1 MRNMTDE
8 GLDLIKLYEG
18 YSSSPYLCPAQH
30 WTIGYGAIWGLDG
43 KRVTEDHPDIN
54 KDQAD
59 QLLRRDVRKSQV
71 AVLRLIKVPLED
83 GQFDSL
89 CSFVFNLGSG
99 SLQSSTL
106 RRKIN
111 RGDYIGAADEF
122 PRWVFAGGRKLKGL
136 IKRRNQERL
145 MFIGG

>member
-1 MRNMTDE
+1 MRRMTDE

-30 WTIGYGAIWGLDG
+30 WTIGYGAIWGMDDT
-43 KRVTEDHPDIN
+43 RVKEDHPDIN
-54 KDQAD
+54 EDQAD
-59 QLLRRDVRKSQV
+59 YLLRRDVKKSEI
-71 AVLRLIKVPLED
+71 AVLRHIRVPLED
-83 GQFDSL
+83 GQFNAL

-99 SLQSSTL
+99 ALQSSTL

-111 RGDYIGAADEF
+111 RGDYIGAANEF

-136 IKRRNQERL
+136 IRRREHERL
-145 MFIGG
+145 MFIG

>member
-1 MRNMTDE
+1 MRRMTDE

-18 YSSSPYLCPAQH
+18 YSSSPYLCPANH
-30 WTIGYGAIWGLDG
+30 WTIGYGAIWGMDD

-54 KDQAD
+54 EDQAD
-59 QLLRRDVRKSQV
+59 YLLRRDVKKSEM
-71 AVLRLIKVPLED
+71 AVLRHIRVPLED
-83 GQFDSL
+83 GQFNAL

-99 SLQSSTL
+99 ALQSSTL

-122 PRWVFAGGRKLKGL
+122 PRWVYAGGRRLKGL
-136 IKRRNQERL
+136 VRRREHERS
-145 MFIGG
+145 MFMG

>member
-1 MRNMTDE
+1 MTDE

-18 YSSSPYLCPAQH
+18 YSSSAYLCPAAH

-43 KRVTEDHPDIN
+43 KRVTEDHPDI
-54 KDQAD
+54 DEEQAN
-59 QLLRRDVRKSQV
+59 QLLKRDVQNSEV
-71 AVLRLIKVPLED
+71 AVLRQIKVPLED

-106 RRKIN
+106 KRKIN

-122 PRWVFAGGRKLKGL
+122 PRWVYAG
-136 IKRRNQERL
+136 
-145 MFIGG
+145 

>member
-1 MRNMTDE
+1 MRRMTDE

-18 YSSSPYLCPAQH
+18 YSSSPYLCPANH
-30 WTIGYGAIWGLDG
+30 WTIGYGAIWGMDD

-59 QLLRRDVRKSQV
+59 YLLRRDVKKSQV

-83 GQFDSL
+83 GQFNSL

-111 RGDYIGAADEF
+111 RGDYIGAANEF
-122 PRWVFAGGRKLKGL
+122 PRWIWAGGRKLKGL
-136 IKRRNQERL
+136 IKRRNDERL
-145 MFIGG
+145 MFLG

>member
-1 MRNMTDE
+1 MTDE

-30 WTIGYGAIWGLDG
+30 WTIGYGAIWGMDDT
-43 KRVTEDHPDIN
+43 RVKEDHPDIN
-54 KDQAD
+54 EDQAD
-59 QLLRRDVRKSQV
+59 YLLRRDVKKSEM
-71 AVLRLIKVPLED
+71 AVLRHIRVPLED
-83 GQFDSL
+83 GQFNAL

-99 SLQSSTL
+99 ALQSSTL

-111 RGDYIGAADEF
+111 RGDYIGAANEF

-136 IKRRNQERL
+136 IRRREHERL
-145 MFIGG
+145 MFIGLITQ

>member
-1 MRNMTDE
+1 MTDE

-30 WTIGYGAIWGLDG
+30 WTIGYGAIWGMDD

-54 KDQAD
+54 EDQAD
-59 QLLRRDVRKSQV
+59 YLLRRDVKKSEM
-71 AVLRLIKVPLED
+71 AVLRHIRVPLED
-83 GQFDSL
+83 GQFNAL

-99 SLQSSTL
+99 ALQSSTL

-111 RGDYIGAADEF
+111 RGDYIGAANEF
-122 PRWVFAGGRKLKGL
+122 PRWVYAGGRKLKGL
-136 IKRRNQERL
+136 VRRREHERS
-145 MFIGG
+145 MFMG

>member
-1 MRNMTDE
+1 MRRMTDE

-30 WTIGYGAIWGLDG
+30 WTIGYGAIWGMDDT
-43 KRVTEDHPDIN
+43 RVKEDHPDIN
-54 KDQAD
+54 EDQAD
-59 QLLRRDVRKSQV
+59 YLLRRDVKKSEM
-71 AVLRLIKVPLED
+71 AVIRHIRVPLED
-83 GQFDSL
+83 GQFNAL

-99 SLQSSTL
+99 ALQSSTL

-111 RGDYIGAADEF
+111 RGDYIGAANEF

-136 IKRRNQERL
+136 IRRREHERL
-145 MFIGG
+145 MFIG

>member
-1 MRNMTDE
+1 MTDE

-30 WTIGYGAIWGLDG
+30 WTIGYGAIWGMDD

-54 KDQAD
+54 EDQAD
-59 QLLRRDVRKSQV
+59 YLLRRDVKKSEM
-71 AVLRLIKVPLED
+71 AVLRHIRVPLED
-83 GQFDSL
+83 GQFNAL

-99 SLQSSTL
+99 ALQSSTL

-111 RGDYIGAADEF
+111 RGDYIGASNEF
-122 PRWVFAGGRKLKGL
+122 PRWVYAGGRKLKGL
-136 IKRRNQERL
+136 VRRREHERL
-145 MFIGG
+145 MFIG

>member
-1 MRNMTDE
+1 MRRMTDE

-18 YSSSPYLCPAQH
+18 YSSSPYLCPANH
-30 WTIGYGAIWGLDG
+30 WTIGYGAIWGMDD

-54 KDQAD
+54 EDQAD
-59 QLLRRDVRKSQV
+59 YLLRRDVKKSEM
-71 AVLRLIKVPLED
+71 AVLRHIRVPLED
-83 GQFDSL
+83 GQFNAL

-99 SLQSSTL
+99 ALQSSTL

-111 RGDYIGAADEF
+111 RGDYIGAANEF

-136 IKRRNQERL
+136 VRRREHERL
-145 MFIGG
+145 MIIG

>member
-1 MRNMTDE
+1 MTDE

-30 WTIGYGAIWGLDG
+30 WTIGYGAIWGMDN
-43 KRVTEDHPDIN
+43 KRVTEAHPDIN
-54 KDQAD
+54 EDQAD
-59 QLLRRDVRKSQV
+59 YLLRRDVKKAEL
-71 AVLRLIKVPLED
+71 AVLRHIRVPLED
-83 GQFDSL
+83 GQFNSL

-99 SLQSSTL
+99 ALQSSTL

-122 PRWVFAGGRKLKGL
+122 PRWVYAGGRRLKGL
-136 IKRRNQERL
+136 IKRREHERA
-145 MFIGG
+145 MFLG

>member
-1 MRNMTDE
+1 MRRMTDE

-30 WTIGYGAIWGLDG
+30 WTIGYGAIWGMDD

-54 KDQAD
+54 EDQAD
-59 QLLRRDVRKSQV
+59 YLLRRDVKKSEM
-71 AVLRLIKVPLED
+71 AVLRHIRVPLED
-83 GQFDSL
+83 GQFNAL

-99 SLQSSTL
+99 ALQSSTL

-111 RGDYIGAADEF
+111 RGDYIGAANEF
-122 PRWVFAGGRKLKGL
+122 PRWVYAGGRRLKGL
-136 IKRRNQERL
+136 VRRREHERS
-145 MFIGG
+145 MFMG

>member
-1 MRNMTDE
+1 MTEE

-18 YSSSPYLCPAQH
+18 YSSSAYLCPAAH

-43 KRVTEDHPDIN
+43 KRVTEDHPDISTE
-54 KDQAD
+54 QAS
-59 QLLRRDVRKSQV
+59 QLLKRDVRKSQV
-71 AVLRLIKVPLED
+71 AVLRQIKVPLED

-106 RRKIN
+106 KRKIN
-111 RGDYIGAADEF
+111 RGDYLGAADEF
-122 PRWVFAGGRKLKGL
+122 PRWVFAGGRKLRGL
-136 IKRRNQERL
+136 VKRRSHERE
-145 MFIGG
+145 MFLS

>member
-1 MRNMTDE
+1 MTDE

-30 WTIGYGAIWGLDG
+30 WTIGYGAIWGMDDT
-43 KRVTEDHPDIN
+43 RVKEDHPDIN
-54 KDQAD
+54 EDQAD
-59 QLLRRDVRKSQV
+59 YLIRRDVKKSEM
-71 AVLRLIKVPLED
+71 AVLRHIRVPLED
-83 GQFDSL
+83 GQFNAL

-99 SLQSSTL
+99 ALQSSTL

-111 RGDYIGAADEF
+111 RGDYIGAANEF

-136 IKRRNQERL
+136 IRRREHERL
-145 MFIGG
+145 MFIG

>member
-8 GLDLIKLYEG
+8 GLDLIKLYDG

-59 QLLRRDVRKSQV
+59 QLLRRDVRKSQI

-136 IKRRNQERL
+136 IKRRNHERL

>member
-1 MRNMTDE
+1 MRSMTEE

-18 YSSSPYLCPAQH
+18 YSSSPYLCPALH

-59 QLLRRDVRKSQV
+59 QLLRRDVRKSEV

-111 RGDYIGAADEF
+111 RGDYIGS
-122 PRWVFAGGRKLKGL
+122 
-136 IKRRNQERL
+136 
-145 MFIGG
+145 

>member
-1 MRNMTDE
+1 MRRMTDE

-30 WTIGYGAIWGLDG
+30 WTIGYGAIWGMDD

-54 KDQAD
+54 EDQAD
-59 QLLRRDVRKSQV
+59 YLLRRDVKKSEM
-71 AVLRLIKVPLED
+71 AVLRHIRVPLED
-83 GQFDSL
+83 GQFNSL

-99 SLQSSTL
+99 ALQSSTL

-111 RGDYIGAADEF
+111 RGDYIGASNEF
-122 PRWVFAGGRKLKGL
+122 PRWGYAGGRKLKGL
-136 IKRRNQERL
+136 VRRREHERL
-145 MFIGG
+145 MFIG

>member
-1 MRNMTDE
+1 MMGKNPE

-30 WTIGYGAIWGLDG
+30 WTIGYGAIWGMDD

-54 KDQAD
+54 EDQAD
-59 QLLRRDVRKSQV
+59 YLLRRDVKKSEM
-71 AVLRLIKVPLED
+71 AVLRHIRVPLED
-83 GQFDSL
+83 GQFNAL

-99 SLQSSTL
+99 ALQSSTL

-122 PRWVFAGGRKLKGL
+122 PRWVYAGGRRLKGL
-136 IKRRNQERL
+136 VRRREHERS
-145 MFIGG
+145 MFMG

>member
-1 MRNMTDE
+1 MTDE

-30 WTIGYGAIWGLDG
+30 WTIGYGAIWGMDD
-43 KRVTEDHPDIN
+43 KRVTEDHPYIN
-54 KDQAD
+54 EDQAD
-59 QLLRRDVRKSQV
+59 YLLRRDVKKSEM
-71 AVLRLIKVPLED
+71 AVLRHIRVPLED
-83 GQFDSL
+83 GQFNAL

-99 SLQSSTL
+99 ALQSSTL

-122 PRWVFAGGRKLKGL
+122 PRWVYAGGRRLKGL
-136 IKRRNQERL
+136 VRRREHERS
-145 MFIGG
+145 MFMG

>member
-1 MRNMTDE
+1 MRNMTDK

-43 KRVTEDHPDIN
+43 KRVTEDHPDIS

-89 CSFVFNLGSG
+89 CSFVFNLGSN

-136 IKRRNQERL
+136 IKRRKHERL

>member
-1 MRNMTDE
+1 MRNVTDK

-43 KRVTEDHPDIN
+43 KRVTEDHPDIS

-136 IKRRNQERL
+136 IKRRKHERL

>member
-1 MRNMTDE
+1 MTDE
-8 GLDLIKLYEG
+8 GLNLIKLYEG

-30 WTIGYGAIWGLDG
+30 WTIGYGAIWGMDD

-54 KDQAD
+54 EDQAD
-59 QLLRRDVRKSQV
+59 YLLRRDVKKSEM
-71 AVLRLIKVPLED
+71 AVLRHIRVPLED
-83 GQFDSL
+83 GQFNAL

-99 SLQSSTL
+99 ALQSSTL

-122 PRWVFAGGRKLKGL
+122 PRWVYAGGRRLKGL
-136 IKRRNQERL
+136 VRRREHERS
-145 MFIGG
+145 MFMG

>member
-1 MRNMTDE
+1 MDN
-8 GLDLIKLYEG
+8 
-18 YSSSPYLCPAQH
+18 
-30 WTIGYGAIWGLDG
+30 

-59 QLLRRDVRKSQV
+59 YLLRRDVRKSEV

-83 GQFDSL
+83 GQFNSL

-111 RGDYIGAADEF
+111 RGIILVQQMNF
-122 PRWVFAGGRKLKGL
+122 QGGYGL
-136 IKRRNQERL
+136 EEEN
-145 MFIGG
+145 

>member
-1 MRNMTDE
+1 MRRMTDE

-30 WTIGYGAIWGLDG
+30 WTIGYGAIWGMDDT
-43 KRVTEDHPDIN
+43 RVKEDHPDIN
-54 KDQAD
+54 EDQAD
-59 QLLRRDVRKSQV
+59 YLLRRDVKKSEM
-71 AVLRLIKVPLED
+71 AVIRHIRVPLED
-83 GQFDSL
+83 GQFNAL

-99 SLQSSTL
+99 ALQSSTL

-122 PRWVFAGGRKLKGL
+122 PRWVYAGGKKLKGL
-136 IKRRNQERL
+136 IRRREHERS
-145 MFIGG
+145 MFMG

>member
-1 MRNMTDE
+1 MRRMTDE

-30 WTIGYGAIWGLDG
+30 WTIGYGAIWGMDDT
-43 KRVTEDHPDIN
+43 RVKEDHPDIN

-59 QLLRRDVRKSQV
+59 YLLRRDVKKSEM
-71 AVLRLIKVPLED
+71 AVLRHIRVPLED
-83 GQFDSL
+83 GQFNAL

-99 SLQSSTL
+99 ALQSSTL

-111 RGDYIGAADEF
+111 RGDYIGAANEF

-136 IKRRNQERL
+136 IRRREHERL
-145 MFIGG
+145 MFIG

>member
-1 MRNMTDE
+1 MTDE

-30 WTIGYGAIWGLDG
+30 WTIGYGAIWGMDN

-54 KDQAD
+54 EDQAD
-59 QLLRRDVRKSQV
+59 YLLRRDVKKSEM
-71 AVLRLIKVPLED
+71 AVLRHIRVPLED
-83 GQFDSL
+83 GQFNAL

-99 SLQSSTL
+99 ALQSSTL

-111 RGDYIGAADEF
+111 KGNYIGASNEF
-122 PRWVFAGGRKLKGL
+122 KRWIWAGGRKLKGL
-136 IKRRNQERL
+136 IRRREHERL
-145 MFIGG
+145 MFLG

>member
-1 MRNMTDE
+1 MRRMTDE

-18 YSSSPYLCPAQH
+18 YSSSPYLCPANH
-30 WTIGYGAIWGLDG
+30 WTIGYGAIWGMDD

-54 KDQAD
+54 EDQAD
-59 QLLRRDVRKSQV
+59 FLLRRDVKKSEM
-71 AVLRLIKVPLED
+71 AVLRHIRVPLED
-83 GQFDSL
+83 GQFNAL

-99 SLQSSTL
+99 ALQSSTL

-111 RGDYIGAADEF
+111 RGDYIGAANEF

-136 IKRRNQERL
+136 VRRREHERL
-145 MFIGG
+145 MFIG